1 MKTHEFHIPETS
13 GIRTL
18 DLRAFAVS
26 SPSGDSDVS
35 RTVAVAAGETLVAV
49 AVPDPGAPISC
60 RFDLAE
66 GAKLILRSLVRP
78 GASAE
83 FSVYLK
89 GDRSEADVR
98 AVAVS
103 ENSHAASY
111 SSKTVTSASKTR
123 ASSNVAAFSLP
134 GGDLS
139 ITTIAEITEGVFGA
153 YAEAVQS
160 NVLF

>member
-1 MKTHEFHIPETS
+1 MKTHELHIPEAS

-18 DLRAFAVS
+18 DLS
-26 SPSGDSDVS
+26 SPSGASDVS
-35 RTVAVAAGETLVAV
+35 GIVAVASDETLVAV
-49 AVPDPGAPISC
+49 SVPQPGIPVSY
-60 RFDLAE
+60 RFELAE
-66 GAKLILRSLVRP
+66 GAKLFLRTLVRP
-78 GASAE
+78 GASAD
-83 FSVYLK
+83 FSVYLN

-103 ENSHAASY
+103 ENGHAASY

-139 ITTIAEITEGVFGA
+139 VTTVAEIGEGVFGA

>member
-1 MKTHEFHIPETS
+1 MKTHELYIPETS

-18 DLRAFAVS
+18 DLS
-26 SPSGDSDVS
+26 SPSGTSDVS
-35 RTVAVAAGETLVAV
+35 GVVAVAPGETLVAV
-49 AVPDPGAPISC
+49 SVPQPGVPVSY
-60 RFDLAE
+60 RFELAE
-66 GAKLILRSLVRP
+66 GAKLLLRTLVRP

-83 FSVYLK
+83 FSAYLN

-103 ENSHAASY
+103 ENGHAASY

-139 ITTIAEITEGVFGA
+139 VTTVAEITEGVFGA